1 MKYNDR
7 KNTPLKWNWVLRIVL
22 LLEFIYL
29 AYSFFNM
36 MAGMLYVGSG
46 NSIALTYLQNEGI
59 SLNDLGDVFWPI
71 VIYILVEFISILIM
85 FFAVYGLWRWK
96 SYGPKC
102 TIFTFFVRF
111 LVFLMLLVAV
121 IQVGSSNIELIDSLN
136 LPLTNNEV
144 IGLIIGL
151 FLALSVYYLLQVV
164 LNIVYYHK
172 RKLLF
177 NEYYVQPM
185 SRTGGVVASQSE
197 VKTTAILHD
206 DSNETNEVKNVEDT
220 ASKDKEET
228 STTEVKEPSL
238 EVKEEPHTTEVKD
251 TSSEEHEEKETVTSA
266 PVHVCPNCGKVVES
280 DDANY
285 CDNCGAKL
293 K

>member
-22 LLEFIYL
+22 LLEFIY
-29 AYSFFNM
+29 AGYNFFNM
-36 MAGMLYVGSG
+36 MVGMLYVGSG
-46 NSIALTYLQNEGI
+46 NSLALTYLQNEGI
-59 SLNDLGDVFWPI
+59 SLNDLGDYFWPI
-71 VIYILVEFISILIM
+71 VIYIMVEFISILIM

-111 LVFLMLLVAV
+111 LVFLIVLVSV
-121 IQVGSSNIELIDSLN
+121 IQTGGSEIDFIDTLQLN
-136 LPLTNNEV
+136 LTNNEI
-144 IGLIIGL
+144 IGIVIGL
-151 FLALSVYYLLQVV
+151 FLVLTVYYLLQVV

-177 NEYYVQPM
+177 NEYYVQPINKA
-185 SRTGGVVASQSE
+185 GAVVARQGE

-206 DSNETNEVKNVEDT
+206 DLNKTNEVNTVEESS
-220 ASKDKEET
+220 SKVNNET
-228 STTEVKEPSL
+228 STMEVEHTSQEEKVGPSSTEIKNTSL
-238 EVKEEPHTTEVKD
+238 EVN
-251 TSSEEHEEKETVTSA
+251 EEKETVVST
-266 PVHVCPNCGKVVES
+266 PHHVCPNCGKVVDS
-280 DDANY
+280 DNANY

>member
-151 FLALSVYYLLQVV
+151 FLVLTVYYLLQVV

-206 DSNETNEVKNVEDT
+206 DSNETNEVNKVEDA

-228 STTEVKEPSL
+228 STTEAKQPSQ
-238 EVKEEPHTTEVKD
+238 EVKEEPHTTEATN
-251 TSSEEHEEKETVTSA
+251 TSSEVDEVKESVTSA